1 MWTTLEWYRFKNKQ
15 GSSQKMKLNRIVL
28 TLPILLLTINV
39 QAFDKKSAVNEAKEI
54 TKTFAGSLKKELQ
67 SAMKSGGPIKALEV
81 CNTKALPI
89 TTQVA
94 KEKGAQI
101 SRVSLK
107 NRNPENVPSDWQ
119 KTVLEEFDARAA
131 KGEDVVKMGS
141 AMVIENDGKKQLRFM
156 KALPTGGV
164 CLTCH
169 GEKLADPVQAKLNE
183 LYPDDKATGYSLGQ
197 VRGAIVVIKDY
208 E

>member
-1 MWTTLEWYRFKNKQ
+1 
-15 GSSQKMKLNRIVL
+15 MKKIVL
-28 TLPILLLTINV
+28 LPALSLMITFSTA
-39 QAFDKKSAVNEAKEI
+39 QAFDKKAAVSEAKEI
-54 TKTFAGSLKKELQ
+54 TKTFAGTLKQELQ
-67 SAMKSGGPIKALEV
+67 SAMKAGGPVNALNV
-81 CNTKALPI
+81 CNTKAMTI
-89 TTQVA
+89 TAQVA
-94 KEKGAQI
+94 KEKGAQV

-107 NRNPENVPSDWQ
+107 NRNPGNVPNDWQ
-119 KTVLEEFDARAA
+119 KTVLDDFDARAA
-131 KGEDVVKMGS
+131 KGEDIQKMAS
-141 AMVIENDGKKQLRFM
+141 AMVVDNDGKKQLRFM
-156 KALPTGGV
+156 KALPTGAI